1 MGFRKIE
8 IPKLIFIL
16 ALLSLANDDY
26 FDVDT
31 LDLKIPYYS
40 GEIVVDGKLE
50 DWGRSLNIPFSDTLT
65 AMHSYPGHKMMAFY
79 DATFNYSASWGSV
92 SRNDVEISL
101 CWNLSSLFIVFR
113 ITDQHLFA
121 QMTPDGKY
129 SQLHLNDAIE
139 LYLDSKSDSD
149 SMMDINDYQ
158 FLIDC
163 KGQNIVFRGDL
174 NMIMS
179 DTLTAPKESGQNIY
193 FEYAVSIDG
202 TLNDTLPDQGFVV
215 EMAIPFT
222 AIGLKPQSGI
232 KMRMDACNDDNDY
245 NLTGVIT
252 YEDKAL
258 RYWPFNWSGYSDFGY
273 PETWKSVVLEGS
285 PGWMDKLSTAGLKKW
300 LAGYLS
306 FLFFTVAFLVVLL
319 LRMAR
324 MKRLPA
330 HSEIQPSK
338 VVFLEKQETD
348 DSKLSPNQQ
357 TLKKASEIL
366 TGNHQENYG
375 SERLATELGI
385 SVRTF
390 QRITKEELNITP
402 TNFIYLIKLNLA
414 AEYLKNHLGNVSET
428 AYEFGFSDPGY
439 FSKLFKKHF
448 GVTPLEYQEKNDK
461 IR

>member
-1 MGFRKIE
+1 MGFLKDKIFVF
-8 IPKLIFIL
+8 IFIP
-16 ALLSLANDDY
+16 ALLFFGKES
-26 FDVDT
+26 FSESDT
-31 LDLKIPYYS
+31 LVLKIPYYS
-40 GEIVVDGKLE
+40 GEIAVDGQLE
-50 DWGRSLNIPFSDTLT
+50 DWSRCLKIPFSDTLSV
-65 AMHSYPGHKMMAFY
+65 MHSYPGHKMMAFY
-79 DATFNYSASWGSV
+79 DASFNYSANWGPV
-92 SRNDVEISL
+92 SRNEAEISL
-101 CWNLSSLFIVFR
+101 CWNLSNLYVAFR

-121 QMTPDGKY
+121 QMSPGGKY
-129 SQLHLNDAIE
+129 SQLHLNDAVE
-139 LYLDSKSDSD
+139 LYLDSKNDSD

-174 NMIMS
+174 NMILS

-202 TLNDTLPDQGFVV
+202 TMNDTFADKGFIV

-222 AIGLKPQSGI
+222 AIGLKPLPGLKLRI
-232 KMRMDACNDDNDY
+232 DACNDDNDY
-245 NLTGVIT
+245 DLTGIT
-252 YEDKAL
+252 TYDEKAL

-273 PETWKSVVLEGS
+273 PETWKTAVLEGS
-285 PGWMDKLSTAGLKKW
+285 PGWLDKLSGAGLKKW

-306 FLFFTVAFLVVLL
+306 LLIFTVAVVVVLM
-319 LRMAR
+319 LRMVR

-338 VVFLEKQETD
+338 VIFLEKHQTETP
-348 DSKLSPNQQ
+348 KLSPNQQ
-357 TLKKASEIL
+357 ILKKASEIL

-375 SERLATELGI
+375 SERLASELGI

-390 QRITKEELNITP
+390 QRVTKEELNLTP
-402 TNFIYLIKLNLA
+402 TNFIYLVKLNLA
-414 AEYLKNHLGNVSET
+414 ADYLKNHLGNVSET

-461 IR
+461 NR